1 MAIPV
6 LLEVLRDREPA
17 VRLDA
22 AKALERMGAAAQE
35 ALVVLQAVQASL
47 RVAHVQ
53 ALEPVPASV
62 RAPAAQ
68 AEPRADCQAQVSRQ
82 RVCAQPHAQA
92 NAAADSA
99 TRRRRKAR

>member
-35 ALVVLQAVQASL
+35 AL
-47 RVAHVQ
+47 
-53 ALEPVPASV
+53 
-62 RAPAAQ
+62 
-68 AEPRADCQAQVSRQ
+68 
-82 RVCAQPHAQA
+82 
-92 NAAADSA
+92 AAAVHDEDEVV
-99 TRRRRKAR
+99 RRIAAEAVIRILKRKRARGGAPPPAGEASTAPDRLPKEGPDR